1 MESTGYKEARTT
13 SRKRGMM
20 KQLFAITPDNLPMD
34 ATLEIMSE
42 IAPIVDFI
50 QVREKSL
57 SPLEQDQLIETA
69 LLNGIPPQKLIIND
83 RIDLAL
89 LHGLNHVHLTERSI
103 LLQRA
108 QIGFPALSF
117 SRSVH
122 SLTQIMAHHLHAS
135 YLQIGHIF
143 PTALKNYPP
152 FGLENL
158 KKASTIADNLVAVG
172 GIDHT
177 TLLKVRP
184 YVMGVAVMSALFEH
198 ANPASYAQTL
208 ISLLND

>member
-1 MESTGYKEARTT
+1 ELLNKSSRVSDIDFRATAHFLRRTIGAFQRPFKEVLLCQMIATLRLYTELTGSRSRKSDKGAKMESTVYKEARTT

-103 LLQRA
+103 PLQRA

-143 PTALKNYPP
+143 
-152 FGLENL
+152 
-158 KKASTIADNLVAVG
+158 
-172 GIDHT
+172 
-177 TLLKVRP
+177 
-184 YVMGVAVMSALFEH
+184 
-198 ANPASYAQTL
+198 
-208 ISLLND
+208 